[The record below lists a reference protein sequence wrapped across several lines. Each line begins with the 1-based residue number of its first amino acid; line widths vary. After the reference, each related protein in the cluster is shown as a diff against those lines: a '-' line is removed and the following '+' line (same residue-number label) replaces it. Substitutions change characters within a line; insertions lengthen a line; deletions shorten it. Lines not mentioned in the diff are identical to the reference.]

1 MIGAYDQQIWEKS
14 VEQREIKGLRNKP
27 KKTGHVK
34 PELIDVDLVRGSAF
48 AKAKPESPWTSL
60 TRKGIVRVVF
70 FPLFYRWWV
79 QVTSRSVFNIL
90 LTLYL
95 LQVCAGVLFFS
106 LSHSVPFT
114 EVFGSVWLMLLLG
127 TVHCQIVSTHTPKNS
142 ASGRRRRR
150 LRKVWRAGARREGEG
165 SSTTDNNS
173 QEGAALISMT
183 TSSRSPAALLQGF
196 WSQLCSPGLKKHK
209 LSMDKATETDNGY
222 VSLDGRITSKSS
234 EDGLHTHPDEPW
246 TIHASRTSHPDEPW
260 VKRSSRKR
268 SLTLGPKSVPEPPAG
283 VEMLSDEASS
293 EEEENDRRAERK
305 NNDCPHAQPHTTRRR
320 AGQSR
325 KSYTE
330 ELGKPCGVCSVS
342 SLRQGSETEECVWED
357 FLHCADNQSTGSSQ
371 SEAETRDDPFL
382 QGHVPW
388 LHSSNPALERVSA
401 IVWEGNECKKAEMS
415 VLEISGMIMN
425 RVNHQTPGVCCYQLL
440 GQLVSVC
447 LALTPLTFRLL
458 QLRLPPSHTP
468 PEGTGDLG
476 LWQRW
481 ASLSELLLLGLGGGE
496 EPLVLLMVALTL
508 VVRLILFWLF
518 FFLLSVAESTYRQR
532 LLFAKLFGHLTSA
545 RRARKSEVPHF
556 RLKKRRGPQRSV
568 DVIVSSA
575 FLLTLSVVFICCAQ
589 LLHVHE
595 TFLELHYNW
604 ELMIW
609 STALTL
615 FLLRFIT
622 LGSETSRKYSNTS
635 ILLTEQI
642 NLYLKMEKKPNKK
655 EELTLVNNVLKL
667 ATKLLKELDAP
678 FRLHALSMNP
688 LLYNITQVVILSA
701 VSGVIS
707 DLLGFNLKLWK
718 IKS

>member
-1 MIGAYDQQIWEKS
+1 MASKVRDAVLWYQKKIGAYDQQIWEKS

-70 FPLFYRWWV
+70 FPFFFRWWT
-79 QVTSRSVFNIL
+79 QVTSRAVFYLL

-95 LQVCAGVLFFS
+95 LQVLAALLFFS
-106 LSHSVPFT
+106 ISTPHAVPLT
-114 EVFGSVWLMLLLG
+114 EVFGSTWLMLLLG
-127 TVHCQIVSTHTPKNS
+127 TVHCQIVSTHTPKS
-142 ASGRRRRR
+142 S
-150 LRKVWRAGARREGEG
+150 G
-165 SSTTDNNS
+165 SSS
-173 QEGAALISMT
+173 SGKRR
-183 TSSRSPAALLQGF
+183 SRSRKA
-196 WSQLCSPGLKKHK
+196 K
-209 LSMDKATETDNGY
+209 LSMDKSTETDNGY
-222 VSLDGRITSKSS
+222 VSLDGRITSRSS
-234 EDGLHTHPDEPW
+234 EERLQHDTHCDLLRTHTP
-246 TIHASRTSHPDEPW
+246 
-260 VKRSSRKR
+260 
-268 SLTLGPKSVPEPPAG
+268 LLPPPPPPHTGKCVSEAAG
-283 VEMLSDEASS
+283 VRAGHNLSDEASS
-293 EEEENDRRAERK
+293 EEDPENYSAV
-305 NNDCPHAQPHTTRRR
+305 
-320 AGQSR
+320 R
-325 KSYTE
+325 KSSDCTLRNRKHTHYKKMYSAE
-330 ELGKPCGVCSVS
+330 DAVACGAGCSPRCCSMRAQDSCSV
-342 SLRQGSETEECVWED
+342 RQESETEDVLWEE
-357 FLHCADNQSTGSSQ
+357 FLHCAECRSSCS
-371 SEAETRDDPFL
+371 SETDADTTAAVCASAKKEFRDDPFQ
-382 QGHVPW
+382 QGHLPW
-388 LHSSNPALERVSA
+388 LHSSNPGLERVSA

-425 RVNHQTPGVCCYQLL
+425 RVNLYTPGVGYQILGSVVCVALGVTPLL
-440 GQLVSVC
+440 FRLFQHRDVDQLSAAELLQAALGSADPLLQATVIISLLVRVC
-447 LALTPLTFRLL
+447 L
-458 QLRLPPSHTP
+458 
-468 PEGTGDLG
+468 
-476 LWQRW
+476 
-481 ASLSELLLLGLGGGE
+481 
-496 EPLVLLMVALTL
+496 V
-508 VVRLILFWLF
+508 WLF
-518 FFLLSVAESTYRQR
+518 FFLLSVAERTYRQR

-556 RLKKRRGPQRSV
+556 RLKKVQNIKMWLSLRSYLKRRGPQRSV

-595 TFLELHYNW
+595 TFLEFHYNW
-604 ELMIW
+604 ELLIW
-609 STALTL
+609 SVSLSL
-615 FLLRFIT
+615 YLLRFVT
-622 LGSETSRKYSNTS
+622 LGSETSKKYSNTS

-678 FRLHALSMNP
+678 FRLYGLTMNP